1 MQVLITARPA
11 PRIAATKA
19 RLVGMA
25 QAETIGG
32 ARRAVG
38 GPVTAATPLRGASA
52 AAAPPAETPQV
63 AAAWGRWEGPTGGA
77 PAPPPLMQTML
88 AQWQTWAEAD
98 SGLAL
103 YRQTA
108 PPPPPPPP
116 SQQLPSQQARSQPP
130 PPPRASML
138 PSEIRRVSLQLT
150 ATPSAMTAREVAP
163 SSLPTPPP
171 PGMTPP
177 LPPPPPPPPPA
188 AASAPASTE
197 PAAFPSASS
206 RDRKRP
212 RKSSGF

>member
-1 MQVLITARPA
+1 
-11 PRIAATKA
+11 
-19 RLVGMA
+19 MA

-38 GPVTAATPLRGASA
+38 GPVTAVTPLRGASA

-63 AAAWGRWEGPTGGA
+63 AAAWGRGVGPTGGA

-130 PPPRASML
+130 PPRASML

-150 ATPSAMTAREVAP
+150 ATPSAITAREVAP